1 MLLEGTIAEIVVKLE
16 TSLYQK
22 CVWDETLMILAELPL
37 DMKIISLTPAAN
49 HLFRVNERPTPKDKS
64 TNVSQQSGQVT
75 ITI

>member
-49 HLFRVNERPTPKDKS
+49 HLFRVNEQGQHPKTKAQLFH
-64 TNVSQQSGQVT
+64 NRVAKL
-75 ITI
+75 I